1 MDSSVR
7 IQRLPIYT
15 AVLATIVVIPSLMDP
30 INLPKLWILCLGAG
44 LSLAIFSRQAFS
56 LFRSSGKVLLF
67 LSFLFVAGLS
77 ISSLASPQGFFRTLI
92 GVWGRNNG
100 TLNYLA
106 LVIIFLCLSSTKSA
120 DPSKYLIK
128 ALTLLGISGALYGW
142 MQNVGADLIAWEN
155 PGNQIILTLGNSNFA
170 SAFLGLTSIATLA
183 FLLQPKTHTWI
194 RLGLVI
200 SFITQIFL
208 TKQSDAL
215 QGLLILILG
224 STILIGFYITFS
236 IQSKVKRFAI
246 LWWGIMFTTG
256 VIGVIGL
263 FGNGPLASFLN
274 PNLFSLKDRFYHWV
288 AGVNM
293 LRDNL
298 IFGVGID
305 SFGDYYRQY
314 RVLEGVQLRAT
325 AMSGTNNAH
334 NVLVQIGATGG
345 LVLLLPYLAII
356 VFTGCRAFVAL
367 RKSEDKLLVS
377 GIFSIWIAFQV
388 QSLVS
393 IDQIGL
399 TIWGWASAGCL
410 VSLSFIKPEE
420 RNSKK
425 TSKAI
430 VHRLHSRPKLKVDS
444 LLILIGILPAF
455 LMIPTIQNELILKN
469 RLIAMASSETLESL
483 RSNGTEVVRAASK
496 SREPELRLKAM
507 DYLLKAELNQD
518 ALALSIR
525 NTIEFPNSFDSWNA
539 TAEIYEQLGQKKKA
553 IRYRERSVEL
563 DPLNDAIV
571 EKLIQDQKD

>member
-1 MDSSVR
+1 MDSSAR

-15 AVLATIVVIPSLMDP
+15 AVLVTIVVIPSLMDP

-44 LSLAIFSRQAFS
+44 LSLAVFSPQIYF
-56 LFRSSGKVLLF
+56 LFQGPGRVLLSV
-67 LSFLFVAGLS
+67 SFLFVAGLL
-77 ISSLASPQGFFRTLI
+77 ITSLASPQGFFRTLI

-100 TLNYLA
+100 TLGYLGF
-106 LVIIFLCLSSTKSA
+106 LIIFLSLSTTKSI

-128 ALTLLGISGALYGW
+128 ALTLLGIFGALYGW

-155 PGNQIILTLGNSNFA
+155 PGNKIILTLGNSDFA
-170 SAFLGLTSIATLA
+170 SALLALTSISTLA

-194 RLGLVI
+194 RIGLVT

-208 TKQSDAL
+208 TKESDAL

-224 STILIGFYITFS
+224 STILIGFFITFS
-236 IQSKVKRFAI
+236 IQSKIRRFAI
-246 LWWGIMFTTG
+246 VWWGISFSTG
-256 VIGVIGL
+256 VFGVIGL

-305 SFGDYYRQY
+305 SFGDYYRQF
-314 RVLEGVQLRAT
+314 RVLEGVQLRGT

-334 NVLVQIGATGG
+334 NVIVQIGATGG

-356 VFTGCRAFVAL
+356 VFTGYRAFVAL

-410 VSLSFIKPEE
+410 VSLSYIKPEE

-430 VHRLHSRPKLKVDS
+430 VHTLHSRPKLKVNS
-444 LLILIGILPAF
+444 LLILIGFLPAF
-455 LMIPTIQNELILKN
+455 LLIPTIQNELILRN

-483 RSNGTEVVRAASK
+483 RSNGTEVVRVASK

-507 DYLLKAELNQD
+507 DYLLRAELNQD

-525 NTIEFPNSFDSWNA
+525 NTIEFPNSFESWNA

-553 IRYRERSVEL
+553 IRYREKSVEL
-563 DPLNDAIV
+563 DPLNDEIV
-571 EKLIQDQKD
+571 EKLIQDQKE